1 MLVLTRKKD
10 EDIIIG
16 EDIRISVVS
25 IDGDRV
31 RIGIDA
37 PEELTI
43 LRAELL
49 DETEAVN
56 RQAARVPSLTI
67 DDLSKFIDK
76 NKFYNVSI
84 R

>member
-76 NKFYNVSI
+76 K
-84 R
+84 